1 MTSQVPGP
9 DLQTVIRA
17 IEEEGISKRE
27 YKGIGRKPHDAIL
40 LTALTYLMVRNGWS
54 LRDAERWCK
63 ANMKILRQLGYD
75 KPNPPS
81 RMAFKKMLDSMDPN
95 LIQRITAK
103 IKYLRG
109 ELKTL
114 WF

>member
-1 MTSQVPGP
+1 MVEV
-9 DLQTVIRA
+9 DLQLTVHA
-17 IEEEGISKRE
+17 VRE
-27 YKGIGRKPHDAIL
+27 VLGHNVKNNGRGRKPHDPVL
-40 LTALTYLMVRNGWS
+40 LTALTYLMLRKGWS

-63 ANMKILRQLGYD
+63 ENLELLKQVGYD

-81 RMAFKKMLDSMDPN
+81 RMAFKRMLDSLDPAI
-95 LIQRITAK
+95 IQRITAK
-103 IKYLRG
+103 VKYLKG